1 MPCARQSRRPPAPA
15 PLQARTS
22 PATRLAAAATTAE
35 KARLEQEQREAAYQR
50 LPKDH
55 TWLLMESGGK
65 AVYVNHPLTPG
76 QPSLAQSQ
84 VAANGF

>member
-1 MPCARQSRRPPAPA
+1 MFLVVPP
-15 PLQARTS
+15 
-22 PATRLAAAATTAE
+22 
-35 KARLEQEQREAAYQR
+35 EQREAANQR
-50 LPKDH
+50 LPKNH

-84 VAANGF
+84 VAANSHF